1 MFQLTLFIRGEI
13 LITQQRIAANI
24 IPFVEV
30 NGIYIRY
37 MRLFA
42 VHAEYHRIAMI
53 NQLDR

>member
-30 NGIYIRY
+30 NGTY

-42 VHAEYHRIAMI
+42 VKNTTE
-53 NQLDR
+53 L